1 MALSWLTVL
10 QNVPWSDVVRNAPAV
25 ADGAKKLWKS
35 VARTATSAVTEEA
48 AVADPA
54 AHDAD
59 ALSVMESRVAALERS
74 VADLRQ
80 EMLASSEVIKAL
92 ADQNTQ
98 LIHRVETMRVRILW
112 LAAGVAVS
120 AVLAA
125 AGLFVALAR

>member
-35 VARTATSAVTEEA
+35 VARTATSP
-48 AVADPA
+48 VAEDATAGEPV

-59 ALSVMESRVAALERS
+59 ALSVMESRIAALDRNIS
-74 VADLRQ
+74 DLRQ

-112 LAAGVAVS
+112 LAGGLAVS

-125 AGLFVALAR
+125 ASLFVALAR